1 MMTEEVK
8 RTWAL
13 LSSAAIAHAAT
24 PDDLAVKKGLADA
37 ADAYIKARNAAR
49 AGGAAKPAAGGAS
62 GVVVPFG
69 RSKGTPI
76 EQADAKDLKW
86 VAARLV
92 ESIDNPE
99 KARWKDEN
107 ARVLA
112 AIEAVL
118 GAR

>member
-1 MMTEEVK
+1 MTTEEVK

-13 LSSAAIAHAAT
+13 LSSAALGHAAA
-24 PDDLAVKKGLADA
+24 PDDLSLKKGLADA
-37 ADAYIKARNAAR
+37 ADAYIQARNAAR
-49 AGGAAKPAAGGAS
+49 AGGVAKPAAGAS

-76 EQADAKDLKW
+76 EQADAKDLRW
-86 VAARLV
+86 VAARLK

-112 AIEAVL
+112 AIESVL
-118 GAR
+118 GVR

>member
-13 LSSAAIAHAAT
+13 LSSAAIAHAAM
-24 PDDLAVKKGLADA
+24 PDDLSVKKGLADA

-49 AGGAAKPAAGGAS
+49 AGGVAKPAGGAS

-69 RSKGTPI
+69 RSKGTAI
-76 EQADAKDLKW
+76 EQADSKDLRW
-86 VAARLV
+86 VAARLA